1 MNNMENDGNNS
12 LLYSLLLSKE
22 SMQNYEMTL
31 EDERYLLN
39 QNVSECKVKV
49 YMLVIS
55 LLSQGLTYDEIIN
68 YINEIDIEE
77 YKNLN
82 DEEQDYIQ
90 RVFRKDFNS
99 RKRKLE
105 I

>member
-77 YKNLN
+77 YKKLN

>member
-1 MNNMENDGNNS
+1 MNNIENDGNNS

-77 YKNLN
+77 YKKLN